1 MSSKKLALNLIIDA
15 ESGTFVA
22 ELKKAETQIK
32 RFDKEV
38 EKSGKASKGA
48 GGKISKLGSVL
59 TKLNFASVADAV
71 AQFASQVYDGI
82 NVMQGFQSQLS
93 ASTGSMDSASVAL
106 DKLTD
111 FASETPFT
119 IEQSVEAFAKLT
131 EEGLN
136 PGEEAMKSYGNI
148 AAATGKDIAD
158 VAATVADATSGQ
170 LEGLE
175 AFGIQAKAQGDSIAM
190 TFQGQTQTISNNA
203 ADIESYLQSI
213 GNNQFA
219 GAMGEQM
226 QVLSNKTANI
236 GIEFNK
242 FSKIIG
248 DQGVTAVLGLVFD
261 TIGDVIGATTDWLS
275 ESGILTD
282 VIIIGG
288 GMIYD
293 SFNSILV
300 ELNLLKLGFLYVG
313 QAATSVM
320 AKSADASAKLLN
332 IALKPLLNIIGTIAD
347 GWSSIFRGVA
357 KFTGSEVMSA
367 AADALDGFSESVD
380 GFEISG
386 DDIVKLNES
395 IGKSIQETKGDID
408 SLRDANGFEIVE
420 KWTKKNVKALNNQEQ
435 AANDAAQA
443 TERAARSGEK
453 VKNQPEPEDETPKPK
468 VEDLD
473 VEFLTNQLKDY
484 GVAWK
489 SVGHTIIDTIGSM
502 GSQFASF
509 YQQHLDYK
517 QTLSDIADKRIE
529 IEKSTALS
537 AEERESEL
545 KKLSELEAE
554 VTAKNY
560 HDKLSAMGSLAGA
573 ASQLFDEQ
581 SKERKALHQLEVAF
595 ATAESILTM
604 DQIVLKATE
613 SVANAGTKGDPIS
626 APVRVA
632 AMAALMAGVL
642 GSVGIAF
649 GGGQKNVNVSEERQ
663 KSQGTGTVLGSDD
676 KSQSIL
682 NSSERIEE
690 LELDQ
695 YAELRK
701 MNGSL
706 KALNRN
712 ITRLATSLVG
722 GYGRFDESSYKG
734 ELGEKSKGSN
744 IVGALVGG
752 LKKTKKTL
760 VDSGIRIVGQTLGE
774 IMTSGVVNAQAYYDI
789 EVKKSSMLGLRKKYS
804 YFTEYEDLN
813 DQIQHEFAL
822 IFTDIG
828 DSINEAVDMLGI
840 QVAKGPVVKYREWV
854 ANTIGKEFNYDKEYL
869 DEMGFEP
876 KEINEKFAGLFS
888 GFIGTVVGEVD
899 RSLDDFIIDL
909 PHISLKDL
917 TGEEIEKEL
926 QAVFSQQAD
935 KMVEYLVPSVKEFQK
950 VGEGLYETLIRIA
963 QEQVVFNHQLDAM
976 GLSLSRFGDV
986 TKETQLEIGQS
997 IIELVG
1003 GIEEFQEQTGTYFS
1017 EFFSEQEQ
1025 MAQLTKQ
1032 IKAQFASLDTPMPKS
1047 REQFRALV
1055 ESLDLTT
1062 ESGQKTFAALMKLVP
1077 AVDKYY
1083 SAEEAR
1089 AEKIKEMND
1098 DLAEEIARM
1107 DMSALQSS
1115 LADIE
1120 KWRQSAVDAAKELG
1134 VTDFSMI
1141 DKLTGKKYSDLLKA
1155 EIDEINAEFEQ
1166 LTDSI
1171 RTTSTGISSS
1181 ILELR
1186 KATKGFDTLGY
1197 HRNQVND
1204 LRKELGK
1211 GSISEQLENINQIN
1225 TALNERYQAE
1235 LEALSAAKELADE
1248 RYEAELEAYETQLDS
1263 VQALNEAAKS
1273 LKEAAKE
1280 MLIGELSPLT
1290 AGEQFKQ
1297 AEKQFNQLLTKAMSG
1312 DVDALN
1318 KLQASGQQ
1326 YLGLAQ
1332 QYRPGDYKAIFDQ
1345 VYGAFEQA
1353 GNLVAE
1359 EPVAPSPHRDTIKY
1373 QEAAERLAMDTIA
1386 ELEKLQE
1393 LTEKLNTQA
1402 TEKRDNAIQSVKVE
1416 ITKSVEKTGA
1426 NIVDAINNLPQKLP
1440 QPESNDDIRAGLIA
1454 VKGELERLNRNVADN
1469 RNEWLVQRR
1478 VV

>member
-22 ELKKAETQIK
+22 ELKKAEKQIK

-242 FSKIIG
+242 LSKTLG

-261 TIGDVIGATTDWLS
+261 TIGDIIGATTDWLN

-282 VIIIGG
+282 VITIGG
-288 GMIYD
+288 GIIYD

-408 SLRDANGFEIVE
+408 SLRDANGFEIVD
-420 KWTKKNVKALNNQEQ
+420 KWTKKNVKSFKEHE
-435 AANDAAQA
+435 DAAKKA
-443 TERAARSGEK
+443 TDKTNDVAEAVDN
-453 VKNQPEPEDETPKPK
+453 VKDKADDKIQIGFVYDDSPLNKMG
-468 VEDLD
+468 EDLD
-473 VEFLTNQLKDY
+473 KIKEKWGVTGDAMSGTLGSAVKGFTQLIDVSSTYSQKQAEINAERKKIENITDVTERTKRLEELGKLEDDLLQTSAGRYAQLSGAAAQMFDEESKGRLVMHQMEKAFSAVE
-484 GVAWK
+484 
-489 SVGHTIIDTIGSM
+489 
-502 GSQFASF
+502 
-509 YQQHLDYK
+509 
-517 QTLSDIADKRIE
+517 
-529 IEKSTALS
+529 TAL
-537 AEERESEL
+537 AI
-545 KKLSELEAE
+545 KK
-554 VTAKNY
+554 
-560 HDKLSAMGSLAGA
+560 SLASA
-573 ASQLFDEQ
+573 KASIAKQGE
-581 SKERKALHQLEVAF
+581 
-595 ATAESILTM
+595 
-604 DQIVLKATE
+604 
-613 SVANAGTKGDPIS
+613 GDPYTAFGRI
-626 APVRVA
+626 A
-632 AMAALMAGVL
+632 AMAALMAGL
-642 GSVGIAF
+642 GLFSGSASAP
-649 GGGQKNVNVSEERQ
+649 VSSEQRQ
-663 KSQGTGTVLGSDD
+663 KEQGTGTVLGSDD

-706 KALNRN
+706 RSLNRN

-734 ELGEKSKGSN
+734 ELGEKAKGSN
-744 IVGALVGG
+744 IVGALVSG

-789 EVKKSSMLGLRKKYS
+789 EVKKSSMFGLKTKYS

-840 QVAKGPVVKYREWV
+840 QVARGEILTYEKWISGFTNQENGIDID
-854 ANTIGKEFNYDKEYL
+854 AMDSIGFEFNKYMQGVFESMGETIIGDAERTL
-869 DEMGFEP
+869 D
-876 KEINEKFAGLFS
+876 N
-888 GFIGTVVGEVD
+888 
-899 RSLDDFIIDL
+899 FIIDL
-909 PHISLKDL
+909 PHISLKGL
-917 TGEEIEKEL
+917 TGEEIGKEL

-963 QEQVVFNHQLDAM
+963 QEQAVFNHQLDAM

-1077 AVDKYY
+1077 TVDKYY

-1089 AEKIKEMND
+1089 AEKLKEMNA
-1098 DLAEEIARM
+1098 DLAEELARM

-1393 LTEKLNTQA
+1393 LTEKLNKQA